1 MAREPSLDTFRG
13 ALGRGSRLAKR
24 HVDDQAA
31 IIYSWMVDELAT
43 AIENL
48 KATAVTA
55 AGAPPNASEIY
66 DVDAAGA
73 RLMGRTEQGRVAM
86 VNDSLE
92 GVSAVWGASFD
103 VTNPL
108 INNLLL
114 GMGQKIT
121 HIAEWQ
127 RAGVMN
133 AVQHGYDQGYSI
145 PRMAE
150 LMTDPSTGVN
160 SMRRAAMIAR
170 TELTAA
176 TSGAG
181 LAAAQTLEVSK
192 FKQWLG
198 TSDSRT
204 RLDHSIVSGSVVKL
218 RDAFNVNGHMMQHPG
233 DPAGPAKEVVHC
245 RCVLVYTDDPEGLAR
260 VPHHDEIQAAANNPE
275 VIADDQRWLRKHR
288 SELSRPERKRAAEM
302 AQVQAEAAERERL
315 ATPGTHH
322 RRDITRDEAWTR
334 HGSPER
340 TLDANGRSVTTPEH
354 RPQAGSEFTLT
365 TRAGHQ
371 VDVFAERHQLPVS
384 EGGVIPDH
392 LVQESMLRRVQE
404 LQAHLDALPAKL
416 QREVKQIRL
425 FSGKNPGDIYWQTM
439 RQRDSW
445 EAVATGGNG
454 RINWWGGRKADFPTL
469 AHEAGHTVAGG
480 YRYTLPETR
489 GVRNLGVPPSWWD
502 QRTVWGGPPDGDKWM
517 ALTRADSKYQ
527 ADAWYDAAQ
536 GSAMDIQSQMTM
548 HPEWTLANR
557 FDMKRTGGAVTG
569 YGADSMAED
578 FAEACSLWAFDR
590 RYGYVATAAD
600 GSRIR
605 FKDIYPRRAGYL
617 SRLLGGVK

>member
-24 HVDDQAA
+24 RVDDQAA
-31 IIYSWMVDELAT
+31 IYFSWMEDELAL
-43 AIENL
+43 AVEHL
-48 KATAVTA
+48 KAAAVTA
-55 AGAPPNASEIY
+55 AGAPPNSSEIY
-66 DVDAAGA
+66 DTEAAAG
-73 RLMGRTEQGRVAM
+73 RLLGRTEQGRLDM
-86 VNDSLE
+86 VNDTLE
-92 GVSAVWGASFD
+92 GVNAVWGASFD

-108 INNLLL
+108 INNLLT

-133 AVQHGYDQGYSI
+133 AVQYGYDQGYSI
-145 PRMAE
+145 PRIAE
-150 LMTDPSTGVN
+150 LMTDPSTGIN

-170 TELTAA
+170 TELTTA

-181 LAAAQTLEVSK
+181 LAAAQALEVSK

-204 RLDHSIVSGSVVKL
+204 RLDHSTVSGSVVKL
-218 RDAFNVNGHMMQHPG
+218 KDAFNVNGHMMQHPG
-233 DPAGPAKEVVHC
+233 DPSAPAKEVVHC
-245 RCVLVYTDDPEGLAR
+245 RCVLVYTDDPEGMAR
-260 VPHHDEIQAAANNPE
+260 VPHHDDIQAAASNPE

-288 SELSRPERKRAAEM
+288 SELSRPERQRQAEL
-302 AQVQAEAAERERL
+302 ARLQAEAAEREHL

-322 RRDITRDEAWTR
+322 RRDLTQDEAWEH
-334 HGSPER
+334 HGTKGR
-340 TLDANGRSVTTPEH
+340 TLDANGRSVDTPDY
-354 RPQAGSEFTLT
+354 RPQAGSEYTLT

-371 VDVFAERHQLPVS
+371 VSVFAERHQLPVS
-384 EGGVIPDH
+384 EGGLIPDEM
-392 LVQESMLRRVQE
+392 VKASMLRRVQE
-404 LQAHLDALPAKL
+404 LQAHLDSLPTKL
-416 QREVKQIRL
+416 QREIKQINLMGGR
-425 FSGKNPGDIYWQTM
+425 NPGDVYWQVM
-439 RQRDSW
+439 RGRDNW

-469 AHEAGHTVAGG
+469 AHEAGHSVAGA

-489 GVRNLGVPPSWWD
+489 GVRWLGTPPSWWD
-502 QRTVWGGPPDGDKWM
+502 QPTVWGGPPDGAKWLSI
-517 ALTRADSKYQ
+517 AKADSKHQ
-527 ADAWYDAAQ
+527 ADAWYDAAP
-536 GSAMDIQSQMTM
+536 GSAMDIQSQITM
-548 HPEWTLANR
+548 HPEYKSFAMN
-557 FDMKRTGGAVTG
+557 RTGGAVTS

-578 FAEACSLWAFDR
+578 FAESCSLWAFDR

-600 GSRIR
+600 GTRIR

-617 SRLLGGVK
+617 SRLLGGAR